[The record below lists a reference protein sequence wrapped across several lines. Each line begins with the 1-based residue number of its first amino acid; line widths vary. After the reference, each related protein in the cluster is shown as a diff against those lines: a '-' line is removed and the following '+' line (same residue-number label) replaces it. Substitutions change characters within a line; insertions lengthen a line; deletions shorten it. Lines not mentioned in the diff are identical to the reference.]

1 MPTAAA
7 PTNVDGRGDELE
19 GRARL
24 VSVSRLALP
33 MPRKK
38 PLTELTAD
46 IVTAHVLNNP
56 VSAGD
61 LPRLIQEVHGALSSA
76 SSADQETQQ
85 KKPSAR
91 QLVSPDHLVCLVCG
105 RRHTVLRR
113 HLRTAHGMT
122 PDEYRSVYDLPATY
136 PMTAPEY
143 AARRSQLAKAIGLGR
158 EQRRQS
164 TGGRDDDPSKR

>member
-56 VSAGD
+56 VSAGE
-61 LPRLIQEVHGALSSA
+61 LPKLIQEVHGALSSA
-76 SSADQETQQ
+76 SSSDEEIKQ
-85 KKPSAR
+85 KRPSAR
-91 QLVSPDHLVCLVCG
+91 RAVSPDHLVCLVCG
-105 RRHTVLRR
+105 RRHIVLRR
-113 HLRTAHGMT
+113 HLQAAHNMT
-122 PDEYRSVYDLPATY
+122 PEEYRSAYDLPASC
-136 PMTAPEY
+136 PMTAPDY
-143 AARRSQLAKAIGLGR
+143 AARRSDLAKAIGLGR
-158 EQRRQS
+158 KHPRKS
-164 TGGRDDDPSKR
+164 TGG